1 MFEFLRSI
9 DIYGATANFQ
19 TEFESSFRTRM
30 GGAVVIGIVLSY
42 LSINKFLF

>member
-19 TEFESSFRTRM
+19 TEFGSSFRTRM
-30 GGAVVIGIVLSY
+30 GGAVVLIIVIGY
-42 LSINKFLF
+42 LSIYDII